1 MKKIML
7 SVAVL
12 SAVAFSSILHAE
24 EAKDKSE
31 KSVLATKT
39 VTITLEGVKDG
50 TPLCKLINRI
60 KTGKPTPLLGFRLQ
74 KLIDLSEKQLVSITC
89 NGKTVCECK
98 KGK

>member
-1 MKKIML
+1 MKKIIFSVGVL
-7 SVAVL
+7 SVLLFA
-12 SAVAFSSILHAE
+12 STMRAE
-24 EAKDKSE
+24 EAAKPE
-31 KSVLATKT
+31 KSVLKT

-89 NGKTVCECK
+89 NGRTVCECK
-98 KGK
+98 KGKK